1 MTATPEKRR
10 STRRARIDKHQ
21 AAQAI
26 YIDFESI
33 PGEEPTILGFA
44 WNGIWTAAILDREL
58 ADAANWK
65 VPGGNAVALTPNEA
79 LTVVRS
85 IAMWKNRKVCA
96 WSEHE
101 LRTIQRIYAKQPNT
115 RKWWEE
121 NLINV
126 RRQAVSFVRQHELPV
141 TPIVNR
147 KTGRES
153 IGHQAVIMEALGI
166 DVPAAYGRGVAAD
179 GIKALR
185 NFRAEHGSL
194 DAVDDETK
202 QKWMAMLLHNRYDC
216 FGMAAIMCPVTK
228 GLGRVLYP
236 WIWEMDPH
244 KDTHIPSRFLRSSH
258 GADRRT
264 QNGERNA

>member
-10 STRRARIDKHQ
+10 STRRARIDKHE

-33 PGEEPTILGFA
+33 PGQEPTVLGFA
-44 WNGIWTAAILDREL
+44 WLGIWTAAILDREL
-58 ADAANWK
+58 ADAANWG
-65 VPGGNAVALTPNEA
+65 VPGGIAIALTPNEA
-79 LTVVRS
+79 LTYIRS
-85 IAMWKNRKVCA
+85 IAISRKRKVCA

-101 LRTIQRIYAKQPNT
+101 LRTIQRIYAKQPNK

-166 DVPAAYGRGVAAD
+166 DVPPSYGRGVAAN

-185 NFRAEHGSL
+185 NALAEHGSL

-236 WIWEMDPH
+236 WIWEMNPH
-244 KDTHIPSRFLRSSH
+244 KVTHIPSRFLRSTG
-258 GADRRT
+258 GAERRT
-264 QNGERNA
+264 PDRSQ